1 LNPIFTAGE
10 VKKGDKITGSF
21 KIENISTESIELD
34 LDNQDPTIQASFNSI
49 KVAPK
54 SSAIVTFVVDT
65 QTMSGLSKNMFKVKV
80 KGFLDSI
87 EFFITSEVK

>member
-1 LNPIFTAGE
+1 M
-10 VKKGDKITGSF
+10 D
-21 KIENISTESIELD
+21 NI
-34 LDNQDPTIQASFNSI
+34 DNAVQATFNSI
-49 KVAPK
+49 TVGAK

-80 KGFLDSI
+80 KGFQDSI